1 MDNTDNND
9 TLAADSDLVFNLK
22 YSTVTISLSSR
33 SVTTSFSCGHFS
45 TATRPCTT
53 ENEREA
59 RSEGYEGNDPAI
71 LVWRSLVEH
80 ELLHSLVAE
89 VLFDRPSCVLET
101 EAGVHVHPLW
111 ERYEEEMLVLSYQY
125 LLNTE
130 QLTDQLKRFWEARD
144 GVWDVYDRWQ
154 SEYKNSLEWQILG

>member
-1 MDNTDNND
+1 
-9 TLAADSDLVFNLK
+9 
-22 YSTVTISLSSR
+22 
-33 SVTTSFSCGHFS
+33 
-45 TATRPCTT
+45 
-53 ENEREA
+53 
-59 RSEGYEGNDPAI
+59 
-71 LVWRSLVEH
+71 
-80 ELLHSLVAE
+80 
-89 VLFDRPSCVLET
+89 VLET